1 MEKNLLNV
9 LDFDNDIDIET
20 LLLDKAKM
28 ADNIVI
34 FGAGIGGKATMD
46 LLNNNLLGQKVRY
59 FSDNNLNKVGKHYCD
74 RNVIHPN
81 EIKEKTSPKRLII
94 ISSTAYDIVSKQLI
108 GYGIDEDEL
117 YYFQLARLSEKSEE
131 KEYIR
136 QHISDFESIYNKLQD
151 EKSKLIYRCILNYRI
166 TNNILY
172 LKEMSSY
179 IDSEENQYF
188 DNILLEQYYFETGF
202 VDAGAY
208 TGDTLSQMHKNLPD
222 FSGEYYAF
230 EAGKDI
236 YIKLLSN
243 CDTENY
249 GFKVTCFNIA
259 VWNEEGSLR
268 FDTSE
273 NDAGSKVNEEGEVV
287 FCNSLDNLLKNCKV
301 DFIKMDIEGSE
312 RKALEGAVGIIRNNK
327 PIMAICIYHK
337 REDFYDIPQLIE
349 SIIPNE
355 YAFYIRQY
363 RFGQSETVLYAL
375 PNSRKK
381 ILK

>member
-1 MEKNLLNV
+1 MEKSLLNV
-9 LDFDNDIDIET
+9 LDFNNDIDIET
-20 LLLDKAKM
+20 LLLDKAKIV
-28 ADNIVI
+28 DDIVI
-34 FGAGIGGKATMD
+34 FGAGIGGKATID
-46 LLNNNLLGQKVRY
+46 LLNNKALGQKVRF
-59 FSDNNLNKVGKHYCD
+59 FSDNNPNKVGKQFCD
-74 RNVIHPN
+74 RSVILPN
-81 EIKEKTSPKRLII
+81 EIKEKTKSKRLII

-108 GYGIDEDEL
+108 EYGIDEEEL
-117 YYFQLARLSEKSEE
+117 YYFQLAGLSEKSEE

-136 QHISDFESIYNKLQD
+136 QHISAFESIYNKLQD
-151 EKSKLIYRCILNYRI
+151 EKSKIIYRCILNYRI
-166 TNNILY
+166 TNNIFY

-179 IDSEENQYF
+179 IDSEETQYF
-188 DNILLEQYYFETGF
+188 DNTLLEQYCFETGF
-202 VDAGAY
+202 VDTGAY
-208 TGDTLSQMHKNLPD
+208 TGGTLSQMHKNLPD

-236 YIKLLSN
+236 YTKLIDN
-243 CDTENY
+243 CDKEKC
-249 GFKVTCFNIA
+249 GFQVKCFNLA
-259 VWNEEGSLR
+259 VWNEEGLLR

-273 NDAGSKVNEEGEVV
+273 SDSGSKVNEDGEVV
-287 FCNSLDNLLKNCKV
+287 RCNSLDNLLKNCKI

-312 RKALEGAVGIIRNNK
+312 RKALEGAVDIIRNNK
-327 PIMAICIYHK
+327 TIMAICIYHK

-381 ILK
+381 VQI